1 MRVLKRII
9 MCVTAVAIA
18 LPLAAQYGPSG
29 NMQIV
34 LEKIKADKKF
44 LVAENMQLTDA
55 EAKAFWPV
63 YEQYQNE
70 LFLLR
75 TRLAKLIRDYSDAY
89 AKMDNNT
96 ARRLLDEYLAIEGL
110 QLKLRTA
117 YLPRFRKAL
126 TDVKVARYYQIENK
140 ISAAVNYEL
149 AGTIPLATTNEPS
162 EKRRVP

>member
-1 MRVLKRII
+1 MRILRRIL
-9 MCVTAVAIA
+9 MCAVAVMIA
-18 LPLAAQYGPSG
+18 LPLTAQDKSAD

-34 LEKIKADKKF
+34 LEKARSDKRL
-44 LVAENMQLTDA
+44 LVARNMQLTET

-75 TRLAKLIRDYSDAY
+75 TRLAKLIKDYSDAY
-89 AKMDNNT
+89 GKLDNNT

-126 TDVKVARYYQIENK
+126 GDVKAARYYQIENK
-140 ISAAVNYEL
+140 ISAAVDHEL
-149 AGTIPLATTNEPS
+149 ARAIPLATTNEP
-162 EKRRVP
+162 